1 MPGRDTGLTAG
12 RVRVPGRCVTPLCD
26 DERRWRPTRNEQGK
40 DIMEPNTTSLIISC
54 DTCCMRAT
62 ATCADCVVTHV
73 LSPAAFESVAL
84 DDEEMRVV
92 RLLVRAG
99 MMPTLRHSE
108 TDAVAAFC

>member
-1 MPGRDTGLTAG
+1 MEKARS
-12 RVRVPGRCVTPLCD
+12 
-26 DERRWRPTRNEQGK
+26 
-40 DIMEPNTTSLIISC
+40 IMASDTTSLIISC

-73 LSPAAFESVAL
+73 LSPAVTDAVDL
-84 DDEEMRVV
+84 DDEDFRVV

>member
-1 MPGRDTGLTAG
+1 MLHAGNGDVRRLHRDACAVTG
-12 RVRVPGRCVTPLCD
+12 
-26 DERRWRPTRNEQGK
+26 E
-40 DIMEPNTTSLIISC
+40 TS
-54 DTCCMRAT
+54 
-62 ATCADCVVTHV
+62 
-73 LSPAAFESVAL
+73 ESVSL

>member
-1 MPGRDTGLTAG
+1 
-12 RVRVPGRCVTPLCD
+12 
-26 DERRWRPTRNEQGK
+26 
-40 DIMEPNTTSLIISC
+40 MEVNATSLIISC
-54 DTCCMRAT
+54 DSCCMRAT
-62 ATCADCVVTHV
+62 ATCADCIVSHV
-73 LSPAAFESVAL
+73 LSPAEPESVAF

>member
-1 MPGRDTGLTAG
+1 
-12 RVRVPGRCVTPLCD
+12 
-26 DERRWRPTRNEQGK
+26 
-40 DIMEPNTTSLIISC
+40 MEANATSLIISC

-62 ATCADCVVTHV
+62 ATCADCVVTNV
-73 LSPAAFESVAL
+73 LSPAEPQSVSF

-108 TDAVAAFC
+108 TDAVAAFS